1 MDSSLRVGDI
11 LSEAEQILC
20 ATLLGIV
27 FAIAAR
33 SSDPAMH
40 KAAQVAENAV
50 RAADYKLELYE
61 HLRG

>member
-1 MDSSLRVGDI
+1 MDFDGRIRDLVSD
-11 LSEAEQILC
+11 AEQILC

-40 KAAQVAENAV
+40 KAAEVAENAV

-61 HLRG
+61 YLRG